1 MTAVLMDGKAL
12 AAEITER
19 LRVEVARMKSDGVVP
34 TLATVLVGDDPAS
47 RVYVSRK
54 HRAALAVGIGLRNYT
69 LPESTAEEELLSLIG
84 TLNAD
89 DAVNGILL
97 QLPLPCHLEQRR
109 ATEKIAPD
117 KDVDGLTV
125 TNAGRLVYGESDL
138 IPCTPR
144 GVMELLHHYHITV
157 ESANAVIINRSM
169 LVGKPL
175 HHLLLSEDATV
186 TVCHSK
192 SSDLSSLTKDA
203 DILITA
209 VGRRPGFVVTADMVK
224 EGAVVVDVAMNR
236 VEGKLVGDVD
246 FDGVSKKAS
255 YITPVPGGVGPMT
268 VAMLMQNTLIATM
281 KQKRKL
287 VSPVA
292 HQ

>member
-19 LRVEVARMKSDGVVP
+19 LRAQVDRMKSDGVMP

-54 HRAALAVGIGLRNYT
+54 HRAAEAIGIGLRNYT
-69 LPESTAEEELLSLIG
+69 LPENTAEGDLASLIES
-84 TLNAD
+84 LNAD
-89 DAVNGILL
+89 GAVNGILL
-97 QLPLPCHLEQRR
+97 QLPLPSHLEQRR
-109 ATEKIAPD
+109 ATEKIEPN

-144 GVMELLHHYHITV
+144 GVMELLHHYRITV
-157 ESANAVIINRSM
+157 ESAQVVIVNRSM

-175 HHLLLSEDATV
+175 HHLLLNEDATV

-192 SSDLSSLTKDA
+192 SSDLSSFTRDA

-209 VGRRPGFVVTADMVK
+209 VGRRPEFVVTADMVK
-224 EGAVVVDVAMNR
+224 DGAVVVDVAMNR

-246 FDGVSKKAS
+246 FEGVSKKAS

-268 VAMLMQNTLIATM
+268 VAMLMQNTLVATM
-281 KQKRKL
+281 KQKRAL

>member
-1 MTAVLMDGKAL
+1 MTAILMDGKAL
-12 AAEITER
+12 AAEVTEG
-19 LRVEVARMKSDGVVP
+19 LRVQVTRMKSDGMLP

-54 HRAALAVGIGLRNYT
+54 HRAAEVVGIGVQNYT
-69 LPESTAEEELLSLIG
+69 LPEDTSEGELLSLISK
-84 TLNAD
+84 LND
-89 DAVNGILL
+89 DGEVNGILL
-97 QLPLPCHLEQRR
+97 QLPLPSPLESRR
-109 ATEKIAPD
+109 VTEKIDPD
-117 KDVDGLTV
+117 KDVDGLTI
-125 TNAGRLVYGESDL
+125 TSAGRLAYGQSDL
-138 IPCTPR
+138 VPCTPR
-144 GVMELLHHYHITV
+144 GVMELLHHYHIAV
-157 ESANAVIINRSM
+157 GSSKAVIINRSM

-175 HHLLLSEDATV
+175 HHLLLNEDATV

-192 SSDLSSLTKDA
+192 SSDLSSLTREA

-224 EGAVVVDVAMNR
+224 DGAVVVDVAMNR

-246 FDGVSKKAS
+246 FDGVSNKAS

-268 VAMLMQNTLIATM
+268 VAMLMQNTVIATV
-281 KQKRKL
+281 KQKGAVVPL
-287 VSPVA
+287 VA

>member
-1 MTAVLMDGKAL
+1 MTAILMDGKAL

-19 LRVEVARMKSDGVVP
+19 LRVQVAQMKSDGVAP
-34 TLATVLVGDDPAS
+34 TLATVLVGDDQAS
-47 RVYVSRK
+47 WVYVSRK
-54 HRAALAVGIGLRNYT
+54 HRAAEAIGIGLQNYT
-69 LPESTAEEELLSLIG
+69 LPENTTEDELLSLIG
-84 TLNAD
+84 RLNAD

-97 QLPLPCHLEQRR
+97 QLPLPSHLEQRR
-109 ATEKIAPD
+109 TTEKIDSD

-144 GVMELLHHYHITV
+144 GVMELLHHYRITV
-157 ESANAVIINRSM
+157 ESATAVIINRSM

-192 SSDLSSLTKDA
+192 SSDLPSLTKNA

-209 VGRRPGFVVTADMVK
+209 VGRRPEFVLTADMVK
-224 EGAVVVDVAMNR
+224 DGAVVVDVAMNR

-281 KQKRKL
+281 KQKHAL

-292 HQ
+292 HR